1 MKKFFIV
8 LTNLIAIFMFIG
20 VIPLFILWLVF
31 SSPDHG
37 ELGIIFLCIWL
48 PLLAVAI
55 PLYLLTYKQAIKILK
70 ENFKFSKESIKIKAK
85 HGKVYIN
92 TNTQFL
98 KFKKIEVKFQDII
111 EFQLVN
117 NQTVIDKSGIGESIV
132 GGMLFG
138 GSGAIAGALVGK
150 KQKIKDNYKVFIK
163 TNNIKHAG
171 IVITLK
177 IDNAYNLFETL
188 KLITIKKQ

>member
-8 LTNLIAIFMFIG
+8 LTHFISILMFIG
-20 VIPLFILWLVF
+20 VIPLFILCLVF
-31 SSPDHG
+31 SSPLNG
-37 ELGIIFLCIWL
+37 KLGIIFLCIWL
-48 PLLAVAI
+48 PLLVAAI
-55 PLYLLTYKQAIKILK
+55 PLYLLTRKQANKILK
-70 ENFKFSKESIKIKAK
+70 EYFTFSKESIKIKAK
-85 HGKVYIN
+85 HGKVFIN
-92 TNTQFL
+92 TNTQTF
-98 KFKKIEVKFQDII
+98 KFKKIKVQFQDIV

-117 NQTVIDKSGIGESIV
+117 NQTVIDKSGIGESLV

-150 KQKIKDNYKVFIK
+150 KQKVKDNYKVFIK
-163 TNNIKHAG
+163 TKNIKHAG

-188 KLITIKKQ
+188 KLITKKK